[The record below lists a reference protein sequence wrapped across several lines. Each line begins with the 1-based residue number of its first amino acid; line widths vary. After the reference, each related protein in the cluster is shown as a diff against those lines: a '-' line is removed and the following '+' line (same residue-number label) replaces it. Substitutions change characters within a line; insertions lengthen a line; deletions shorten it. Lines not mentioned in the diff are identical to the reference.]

1 MSKQFNSN
9 EVLLGPQFNPDGP
22 PKASWR
28 LPTPLAHMVTITQDE
43 EDIALHRR
51 LVPALPDEP
60 VVKIRPAESW
70 VPLNLKHIW
79 AYRELLYFLIWRDVK
94 VRYKQTVLGAA
105 WAIIQPLFTMII
117 FTLFFGRLAG
127 VPSDN
132 VPYPVFVYAGLLL
145 WTFFSNALAN
155 SGNSLVGSQN
165 LLTKVY
171 FPRIII
177 PAATVGAG
185 LVDLAIAFVVLIG
198 LMLYYGMAVTWGVL
212 LIPVIIALMT
222 LLALGVGM
230 WASALNVKYRDV
242 RFALPFLIQL
252 WMFLSPIIYPSS
264 FVPMKWRWVLTL
276 NPLTGLIDGFRA
288 ALFAG
293 RINWATLATS
303 AAITLAMLVYAAYAF
318 KRMERTFAD
327 IV

>member
-1 MSKQFNSN
+1 MT
-9 EVLLGPQFNPDGP
+9 EVSILGNDEMTQQATDIQTLSGAGLL
-22 PKASWR
+22 SE
-28 LPTPLAHMVTITQDE
+28 PLV
-43 EDIALHRR
+43 R
-51 LVPALPDEP
+51 
-60 VVKIRPAESW
+60 IRPAASW
-70 VPLNLKHIW
+70 VPLNFKQVW
-79 AYRELLYFLIWRDVK
+79 AYRELLYFLMWRDVK

-105 WAIIQPLFTMII
+105 WAIIQPLFTMLI

-155 SGNSLVGSQN
+155 SGNSLVGNQN

-185 LVDLAIAFVVLIG
+185 LVDLAIGFLVLIG
-198 LMLYYGMAVTWGVL
+198 LMIYYGVGLTVGIF
-212 LIPVIIALMT
+212 LIPVIIIFTTLM
-222 LLALGVGM
+222 ALGVGM

-242 RFALPFLIQL
+242 RFALPFAIQL
-252 WMFLSPIIYPSS
+252 WMFLSPIIYPST
-264 FVPMKWRWVLTL
+264 FVPAKWRWLLTL

-288 ALFAG
+288 ALFAQ
-293 RINWATLATS
+293 RINWSTLAIS
-303 AAITLAMLVYAAYAF
+303 IAMTLAILVYAAYVF
-318 KRMERTFAD
+318 RRMERSFAD

>member
-1 MSKQFNSN
+1 
-9 EVLLGPQFNPDGP
+9 
-22 PKASWR
+22 
-28 LPTPLAHMVTITQDE
+28 MVTSTKNH
-43 EDIALHRR
+43 EDIALPRG
-51 LVPALPDEP
+51 LVQPLPSQP

-70 VPLNLKHIW
+70 VPLNLKQVW
-79 AYRELLYFLIWRDVK
+79 EYRELLYFLIWRDVK
-94 VRYKQTVLGAA
+94 VRYKQTILGAA

-145 WTFFSNALAN
+145 WTFFSNAFAN

-185 LVDLAIAFVVLIG
+185 LVDLAIAFIVLIG
-198 LMLYYGMAVTWGVL
+198 LMLYYGIAVTFAVML
-212 LIPVIIALMT
+212 VPVIIVLLT

-242 RFALPFLIQL
+242 RFALPFAIQL
-252 WMFLSPIIYPSS
+252 WMFVSPIIYPSS
-264 FVPMKWRWVLTL
+264 FLPLKWRWLLKL
-276 NPLTGLIDGFRA
+276 NPLTGLIDNFRA
-288 ALFAG
+288 ALFG
-293 RINWATLATS
+293 RPVEWTS
-303 AAITLAMLVYAAYAF
+303 LGISTAITFAILVYAAYVF